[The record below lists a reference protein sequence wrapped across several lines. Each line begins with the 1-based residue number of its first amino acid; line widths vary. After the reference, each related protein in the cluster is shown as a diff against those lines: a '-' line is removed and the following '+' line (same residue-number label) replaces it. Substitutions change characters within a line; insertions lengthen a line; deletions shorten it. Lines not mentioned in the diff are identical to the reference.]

1 MFIYLLPS
9 LPRTRFFY
17 GLMMDRCECA
27 KLLCLSDACRQSL
40 YLPNVVLEA
49 LPIANVKKAV
59 RNFNGELIIKMR
71 KRVQVYG
78 TVPISK
84 IRYRLRKLCEHDI
97 IEIGGRVDVTTAVN
111 DCLLRN
117 NIKTPF
123 YVMSNTAIYPMNK
136 TPRNLR
142 VSKYI
147 DFRHFI
153 MFLT

>member
-9 LPRTRFFY
+9 LPKTRFFY

-27 KLLCLSDACRQSL
+27 KLLCLTDVCRQSM
-40 YLPNVVLEA
+40 YLPNLVLNA
-49 LPIANVKKAV
+49 LPVANVRKPS
-59 RNFNGELIIKMR
+59 RNEKGELLVRMK
-71 KRVQVYG
+71 KRVQIYG
-78 TVPISK
+78 TVPITK
-84 IRYRLRKLCEHDI
+84 IRYRIRKLCEHDI
-97 IEIGGRVDVTTAVN
+97 IEIGGKVDVSTAVN
-111 DCLLRN
+111 DCLLREN
-117 NIKTPF
+117 TKIPF
-123 YVMSNTAIYPMNK
+123 YVMSSTAIYPMNK